1 MRIAYLVHTDR
12 NYEEIIELVNQLTK
26 QEDHVFIMIN
36 DNDLRD
42 QIFFVYAD
50 FPRVH
55 ISKRQEYGQSGDLS
69 LARGTIIQMKEALEI
84 GGFDYFINLTD
95 GMMPVKPRTEIISFL
110 KENNGKDFY
119 YVSCDEDQALRKKAD
134 RYYPFTNMLAFP
146 TSKFIR
152 ALSKGTAAIFD
163 LLHIKRN
170 LTDHYSIGSPW
181 FMLTRESANTLAEK
195 FSYVA
200 DTFKLGWYPEEY
212 YISMM
217 MQKFVYVDG
226 KEDTHINKDL
236 RAVGPDG
243 SWKESSDAAP
253 LTSEILFQHP
263 EALFAA
269 KITTTDNLSVYS
281 DYFDIYTRD
290 YTDHGE
296 REKKYEDP
304 DKLIDSLLNKK

>member
-119 YVSCDEDQALRKKAD
+119 YVSCDEDQVLRKKS
-134 RYYPFTNMLAFP
+134 R
-146 TSKFIR
+146 
-152 ALSKGTAAIFD
+152 
-163 LLHIKRN
+163 
-170 LTDHYSIGSPW
+170 
-181 FMLTRESANTLAEK
+181 
-195 FSYVA
+195 
-200 DTFKLGWYPEEY
+200 
-212 YISMM
+212 
-217 MQKFVYVDG
+217 
-226 KEDTHINKDL
+226 
-236 RAVGPDG
+236 
-243 SWKESSDAAP
+243 
-253 LTSEILFQHP
+253 
-263 EALFAA
+263 
-269 KITTTDNLSVYS
+269 
-281 DYFDIYTRD
+281 
-290 YTDHGE
+290 
-296 REKKYEDP
+296 
-304 DKLIDSLLNKK
+304 SLLSFHKYAGFSNKQIYPCFIKGHCRYI